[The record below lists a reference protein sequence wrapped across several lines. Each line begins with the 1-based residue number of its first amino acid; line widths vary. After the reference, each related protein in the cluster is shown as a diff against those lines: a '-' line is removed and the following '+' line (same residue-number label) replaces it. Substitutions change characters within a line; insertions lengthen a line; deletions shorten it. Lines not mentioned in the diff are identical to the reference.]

1 MQMWIYKNVDICTC
15 ANLQIFKFAKCA
27 NVDICKCAHVRSF
40 WPRVCFRCVHCTRI
54 FTWCTSVF
62 VLFGSI
68 SHWPKGKVGLACAS
82 QWHRHSLPEH
92 MDWAVCIFSG
102 PAFASSVCLCESLSH
117 LGTVSMVQFHVGDW
131 KSGHW
136 RVPSSVPSSTTVC
149 QFLPVCL
156 PVTQA
161 FTSSGPAAGMWL
173 HCVWRFAINGS
184 DRHFF
189 ASLVQYGCC
198 SDCIPCDKMFSN
210 CDVRMHTK
218 KRRNSCTGQCYRLF
232 AFWW

>member
-1 MQMWIYKNVDICTC
+1 MWIYKNVDICTC
-15 ANLQIFKFAKCA
+15 ANLQIFKCAKCA

-102 PAFASSVCLCESLSH
+102 PAFAFVKVVSHIWAQSVWFNFM
-117 LGTVSMVQFHVGDW
+117 LGTEKVGT
-131 KSGHW
+131 GACL
-136 RVPSSVPSSTTVC
+136 PAC
-149 QFLPVCL
+149 LPVCL
-156 PVTQA
+156 AVPQCA
-161 FTSSGPAAGMWL
+161 SSCQCACQWHRHSLAVAPLLA
-173 HCVWRFAINGS
+173 CGS
-184 DRHFF
+184 TACEGSR
-189 ASLVQYGCC
+189 
-198 SDCIPCDKMFSN
+198 
-210 CDVRMHTK
+210 
-218 KRRNSCTGQCYRLF
+218 
-232 AFWW
+232 